1 VKKSIVL
8 LAVIFVSFL
17 FFSSCKSEDFV
28 WNPVGIWNFTVTGIW
43 GETWLELL
51 TFGGSD
57 AGGTVSGWSHLNTY
71 HTAGT
76 WTRTGFLMT
85 VTFDYLYASSN
96 LEVVTL
102 TCRSSEVNPNTLTG
116 TGTWLEYIGGS
127 LSEAW
132 TLTQMAQK
140 ETNLQ

>member
-71 HTAGT
+71 
-76 WTRTGFLMT
+76 
-85 VTFDYLYASSN
+85 YLYASSN